1 MPNALYDHFKDFS
14 SNSMTFAEKKQVWL
28 EISDMT
34 EDEFDRM
41 MAEEKRPGIIGAA
54 GRRRRPGF
62 YRRTA
67 RRRPPPHR
75 RVRYAVETEG
85 SAGRARVRLVYLTA
99 FPQSDRASE

>member
-41 MAEEKRPGIIGAA
+41 MAEEKGRESLVPQVGDVTPDFTAERLGE
-54 GRRRRPGF
+54 GRRRTGEFVTLSKLRGRPVALAF
-62 YRRTA
+62 
-67 RRRPPPHR
+67 
-75 RVRYAVETEG
+75 G
-85 SAGRARVRLVYLTA
+85 SYT
-99 FPQSDRASE
+99 